1 VKSRRWRDILRMRA
15 RSLFKR
21 DQVEREL
28 DKELRFHLDQQ
39 IEEMRTTGLSP
50 EDARSEA
57 LKSIGGL
64 A

>member
-1 VKSRRWRDILRMRA
+1 MKSRRWRGILRMRA

-39 IEEMRTTGLSP
+39 IEEMRTLDYRRKTRAVRP
-50 EDARSEA
+50 
-57 LKSIGGL
+57 
-64 A
+64 